1 MGAAV
6 PDEWV
11 WVLALSDAAGRPSMR
26 EIDRM
31 DADQVAAA
39 LIVDEA
45 VGENRRA
52 LAILDAARRAGRT

>member
-11 WVLALSDAAGRPSMR
+11 WVLTLSDAAGRPSMR

-31 DADQVAAA
+31 DVDQITAA

-45 VGENRRA
+45 VSENRRA